1 MKPQVPLLSMAMWVV
16 PTMAE
21 VIALQ
26 EPEAAL
32 VASAHAVKEWEVAI
46 ATMTQL
52 LSQCIQEGDPED
64 ICPMQGFIL
73 SGPIPLFNEPH
84 RLGNLQSLIFTSER
98 SGRFQLPS
106 GDREQPTASTETSQ
120 AIPLLPA
127 DPINT
132 EQFCLIQTS
141 VFSWLAVLSQ
151 AVDRVQFQFSF
162 SPTTIEP
169 ALAALRSRV
178 QLTCPHQS
186 EAFNALIAQFP
197 TQTPD
202 YRIPLQFSRHLLQTA
217 VQVTANAR
225 TPHSRPPREMKAGSA
240 DPSVS
245 KHSLEQVSSGVAA
258 ELLQAIA
265 HEVRT
270 PLTTIQTFTR
280 LLLKRSDLPAEVLHR
295 LESIQRECRDQIDR
309 FGLIFRAMEI
319 TNTDAKP
326 VPTALQPIS
335 LEQVLE
341 ENISRWQKQAARRD
355 LSLSIRVPQRLP
367 SVVISDP
374 MMLDQVLTGLI
385 DRLSHSLSS
394 GSEIELQV
402 AVAGEQLKLELRSH
416 AQAGPESSVSV
427 PKTPTL
433 KSVGHV
439 LMVQPETGGL
449 SLSLPVTKHLF
460 QALGGKLSVRQHQ
473 QQGEVLTIFLPLG
486 PEGQAY

>member
-1 MKPQVPLLSMAMWVV
+1 MS
-16 PTMAE
+16 E

-32 VASAHAVKEWEVAI
+32 ATSGHAIREWEVAI

-52 LSQCIQEGDPED
+52 LSQCSQSGDPDD
-64 ICPMQGFIL
+64 ICPPQGFIL
-73 SGPIPLFNEPH
+73 SGPIPLFNEPR
-84 RLGNLQSLIFTSER
+84 RLGNLQSLIFSNEQSR
-98 SGRFQLPS
+98 RFQLPS
-106 GDREQPTASTETSQ
+106 GDSGPQATVAETGQ
-120 AIPLLPA
+120 VIPLLPA

-132 EQFCLIQTS
+132 ERFCLIQTT
-141 VFSWLAVLSQ
+141 VFSWLAVLEQS
-151 AVDRVQFQFSF
+151 ADGVQFQFSF
-162 SPTTIEP
+162 SPDTIEQ
-169 ALAALRSRV
+169 ALNALRSRV
-178 QLTCPHQS
+178 QLTRPHQS
-186 EAFNALIAQFP
+186 EAFDVLVAQFP
-197 TQTPD
+197 IQTPD

-217 VQVTANAR
+217 VRVTE
-225 TPHSRPPREMKAGSA
+225 TMKISPPRPQRDVEEGQRTQAA
-240 DPSVS
+240 Q
-245 KHSLEQVSSGVAA
+245 HSLEQASSGLAA

-270 PLTTIQTFTR
+270 PLATIQTFTR
-280 LLLKRSDLPAEVLHR
+280 LLLKRSDLPAEVFHR

-309 FGLIFRAMEI
+309 FGLIFRAMEM
-319 TNTDAKP
+319 TNTDSSKAPK
-326 VPTALQPIS
+326 TLQPIS
-335 LEQVLE
+335 LQQVLE
-341 ENISRWQKQAARRD
+341 ENISRWQKQAARRE
-355 LSLSIRVPQRLP
+355 LSLSVRVPQQLP
-367 SVVISDP
+367 AVVISDP

-402 AVAGEQLKLELRSH
+402 SVAGEQLKLELKSH
-416 AQAGPESSVSV
+416 VQDCTTSSAHS

-449 SLSLPVTKHLF
+449 SLSLPVTKNLF

-473 QQGEVLTIFLPLG
+473 RQGEVLTIFLPLS

>member
-1 MKPQVPLLSMAMWVV
+1 MWVV
-16 PTMAE
+16 PTMGE
-21 VIALQ
+21 VVAMQ

-32 VASAHAVKEWEVAI
+32 VASASAEKEWRVAI

-52 LSQCIQEGDPED
+52 LSQCVQQDLD
-64 ICPMQGFIL
+64 SADVCPMQGFIL
-73 SGPIPLFNEPH
+73 SGPIPLFNEPT
-84 RLGNLQSLIFTSER
+84 RFGDLQSLVFTADKSVL
-98 SGRFQLPS
+98 QLPPS
-106 GDREQPTASTETSQ
+106 DHGPQQPFETTCQSV
-120 AIPLLPA
+120 PLLPA
-127 DPINT
+127 DPLSH
-132 EQFCLIQTS
+132 EKFCLIQTS
-141 VFSWLAVLSQ
+141 AFSWLAVLRHQSEGI
-151 AVDRVQFQFSF
+151 QFQFSF
-162 SPTTIEP
+162 NPETIGE
-169 ALAALRSRV
+169 ALSALRSRI
-178 QLTCPHQS
+178 QLTRPHQI
-186 EAFNALIAQFP
+186 ETFDALLTQFP
-197 TQTPD
+197 VLTPD
-202 YRIPLQFSRHLLQTA
+202 YRIPLQFSRHLLHTA
-217 VQVTANAR
+217 VQAPFSRQGLERKPEPQATPEKEKAR
-225 TPHSRPPREMKAGSA
+225 PE
-240 DPSVS
+240 V
-245 KHSLEQVSSGVAA
+245 

-280 LLLKRSDLPAEVLHR
+280 LLLKRSDLPGEVLQR

-319 TNTDAKP
+319 TNNDSNP
-326 VPTALQPIS
+326 VPTTLQPIS
-335 LEQVLE
+335 LQQVLE

-355 LSLSIRVPQRLP
+355 LSLSIRVPQQLP

-385 DRLSHSLSS
+385 DRLSHSLPS

-416 AQAGPESSVSV
+416 LQAHSSDS
-427 PKTPTL
+427 PCSTPTPTL

-460 QALGGKLSVRQHQ
+460 EALGGKLSVRQHQ